1 MPRILSKG
9 GRVLKSELE
18 SAETKNIFVV
28 VFQKFKFAAKF
39 TISKWQLQLQSK
51 YSCLI
56 LNKNVYKDAATS
68 SSFHYHFLLLPII
81 T

>member
-28 VFQKFKFAAKF
+28 VFQKLKK
-39 TISKWQLQLQSK
+39 IPVSGLK
-51 YSCLI
+51 
-56 LNKNVYKDAATS
+56 
-68 SSFHYHFLLLPII
+68 
-81 T
+81 